1 MLLHQFVIRENVMHI
16 PLVND
21 PSLYPICSRML
32 CLHVHE
38 YMYMYIIY
46 IYIIYNMSL
55 YTIRLDKC
63 IVF

>member
-1 MLLHQFVIRENVMHI
+1 MTKCWNHFVIRENVMHIHQSQFLVHTSI

-46 IYIIYNMSL
+46 ILLYI
-55 YTIRLDKC
+55 
-63 IVF
+63 